1 MKHITLRKIE
11 PAIDQCHFI
20 HKIFMNIEFE
30 NKIKLISDIKKKI
43 NGYKQQDVKK
53 NRLNIEK
60 FIKYDDLIEKILI
73 SKLKCFYCK
82 KNTLISYKEKRDPRQ
97 WTLDRIDN
105 SLGHNKNNVIIC
117 CLKCNLERRTK
128 DSNKFKFTKQMKII
142 KKG

>member
-1 MKHITLRKIE
+1 MKQITLRKIE

-30 NKIKLISDIKKKI
+30 NKIKLISNIKKKI